1 MDHRNF
7 NYLRNL
13 LAHRAQSPTIGDAS
27 IYFMNP
33 TSSRTWFAAIAVS
46 LAAVLFV
53 SLTGS
58 PVASP
63 SEEITRAVSAGD
75 AASVKQADADAFLNA
90 FSSVL
95 VSVDQKRAP
104 SYVSAA
110 VKLRPDLADRITS
123 AAANIDSAAI
133 DSGSES
139 DNHVSQHH
147 HQCRVCHNGHTLLL
161 PCEAAKHHL
170 QHHPEDTRG
179 NCPRSH

>member
-7 NYLRNL
+7 KYLRNL
-13 LAHRAQSPTIGDAS
+13 LAHRAQSPTIAGWS

-63 SEEITRAVSAGD
+63 SEEITRAVSAGG
-75 AASVKQADADAFLNA
+75 AASVKQADAAAFLNA

-95 VSVDQKRAP
+95 VSVDQKQAP

-110 VKLRPDLADRITS
+110 AKLRPDLADRITA
-123 AAANIDSAAI
+123 AAANVNTTAI
-133 DSGSES
+133 DTGSES

-147 HQCRVCHNGHTLLL
+147 GQCRICHNGHTLTL
-161 PCEAAKHHL
+161 PCEAAQHHL
-170 QHHPEDTRG
+170 EHHPEDTKG
-179 NCPRSH
+179 PCPP